1 MCPMAADDRKHP
13 GTPPGGGVISNLPR
27 HRPHHR
33 SEKRAARPPANGS
46 GTETS
51 QKQAAPDSAAGETA
65 RATSGS
71 GAQRK
76 PRPAQGKRSAAASRA
91 AAGKPGATA
100 SRARKTPAERS
111 ARERIGATAGAKTR
125 SQDGP
130 RPAPGGAERPGGPPS
145 GAEVVGT
152 VIRAAGELAEIGL
165 NLSSEAVKNALK
177 RLPRP

>member
-1 MCPMAADDRKHP
+1 MMCSMAADDRKDP

-33 SEKRAARPPANGS
+33 SGKRAARPPANGA
-46 GTETS
+46 GTEAAED
-51 QKQAAPDSAAGETA
+51 QATQTSAAAEAVRETTES
-65 RATSGS
+65 RP
-71 GAQRK
+71 QRK
-76 PRPAQGKRSAAASRA
+76 PRAAGGKRGARA
-91 AAGKPGATA
+91 ATGAK
-100 SRARKTPAERS
+100 KTQADRS
-111 ARERIGATAGAKTR
+111 PRERIGATAGAKTR
-125 SQDGP
+125 SQGGS
-130 RPAPGGAERPGGPPS
+130 RPAPEGPEKPGGPPN